1 MSESENVLPLDE
13 SLWEHVESMDYAI
26 AIPISNR
33 KQINI
38 LEALQDIYESTKIDI
53 NDTRKMILALAAI
66 FIATPSGKAE
76 KLWEELAV
84 EASMK
89 DFDKRAKEMLDE
101 S

>member
-1 MSESENVLPLDE
+1 MSESESALPLDE
-13 SLWEHVESMDYAI
+13 KLWEHVRHMDYAI
-26 AIPISNR
+26 AIPISSR

-38 LEALQDIYESTKIDI
+38 LEALEDIYDTTKIDVEE
-53 NDTRKMILALAAI
+53 TRKMILALAAI

-89 DFDKRAKEMLDE
+89 DFDQRAKEMLDE